1 MFYYNSNQIERMKI
15 EKNDQRK
22 KLTISSEIEEYIIQI
37 LEQFEPQIAK

>member
-37 LEQFEPQIAK
+37 LEQFEPQISK